1 MLNIKKLELVE
12 ANLNAETILGEI
24 WAWLPTDQVNEIVDD
39 IIKAFDLDYDIES
52 NEILDH
58 MADGYEDENE
68 FWSDLDKLMEGDNK

>member
-24 WAWLPTDQVNEIVDD
+24 WAWLPTDKVNEIVDD

-68 FWSDLDKLMEGDNK
+68 FWSDLDKLGRR

>member
-24 WAWLPTDQVNEIVDD
+24 WAWLPTDKVNEIVDD

-68 FWSDLDKLMEGDNK
+68 FWSDLDKLGGRR

>member
-58 MADGYEDENE
+58 MTDGYEDENE
-68 FWSDLDKLMEGDNK
+68 FWSDLDKLGRR

>member
-68 FWSDLDKLMEGDNK
+68 FWSDLDKLGRR